1 VDLVSLHPPRGLRAL
16 SATIGAAA
24 LVAAGALVPIAAAP
38 AAAADAPPPAG
49 AAIAQT
55 QYALVGVDSESAPYP
70 APPALDGTALAAFD
84 GDPNTQWATKYNG
97 GDPDPLPHWITLD
110 VGGSFPLTGIQYQV
124 KNQSNGPVADVAVYV
139 TDSAAVAKDAAADW
153 GTPAATGTFRQPTSA
168 TEVQNLVFSQP
179 VTGRYLKFVATST
192 INGSANVSAGELR
205 VFATGDTT
213 PPPVT
218 PDPPADA
225 ATPVAIGN
233 GAGLTVQVAR
243 EFPQVISYDLNGK
256 TLGGQAQKLDTF
268 TINGTAHTATTTV
281 ATTPDTATY
290 VSTFADLPDL
300 TITTAITATA
310 KGTVE
315 FAVTKIEGGAA
326 ATVDQLAIPD
336 LSLVSVDSS
345 DPAAAL
351 ARTQISTDSTTTA
364 DRFLAITGSTP
375 VDARSVGTP
384 YGFVSGSQL
393 AAGILT
399 NATDD
404 SAQDSSTNWNT
415 RLQSQIVDAGNGAR
429 RAQLSVGN
437 WTYAPAGAT
446 DPRVAVYALPQAT
459 VVLSADANGD
469 GKTDWQDAAI
479 AYRDASTRP
488 LGAERVAERVVQHI
502 PFNFASQATN
512 PFLKTLDN
520 VKRISMTTDDLGQWV
535 LDKGYANEG
544 HDSGHPDYGRDYNTR
559 AGGLADFNTLVEDG
573 KKYNTDVAV
582 HVNATEAYPQAKTF
596 SDRMVQGQVN
606 GWDWLNQSYHIDQRY
621 DLGSGAI
628 VDRFAQLKQEVPDL
642 AGVYIDAYYSSGWL
656 ADGLAA
662 QLRDLDLQ
670 VATEWAY
677 KFEGSSIWSHW
688 ANDKNYGG
696 ATNKGINSNIVRF
709 IANTDRDVWNV
720 DPLLGGADVKEF
732 EGWTGQNDWNTFY
745 SNIWSANLPTKFLQH
760 FPVQSWDF
768 GKTATLTGGVTVSMK
783 DGKRQIVMD
792 GATVASGGTYLLPW
806 GEPDADGVSSPAHAD
821 KMYYVNAAGGA
832 ATFTLTP
839 QFAGTT
845 DFTLYALTDQ
855 GRVKVS
861 DVHATDG
868 AVTLTG
874 AKGVPYV
881 LAPANGAAPHASAE
895 YGAGSGLV
903 DPGFNAG
910 DLTAWNG
917 TGGAKVATAD
927 SGDNVAVLG
936 TDRSSLSQ
944 KVTGLQPGKRYS
956 FSANVEIG
964 PGERRATT
972 LSVDAGTIAAN
983 TFDTTPAAN
992 SMASDAKKDTY
1003 SQRAS
1008 VSFTAPANGT
1018 VTVALGAVAGKA
1030 SVTFDDAR
1038 IMLDTST
1045 ALPTDSAVIAADD
1058 FEGNQP
1064 GWGPFVKGDAGGS
1077 TDPRT
1082 SISELHD
1089 PYSQKAWK
1097 NTHSPYDSGTLKGLG
1112 VDDVLSGEHSL
1123 KAHEENTG
1131 LVYRTVPA
1139 TVPFVAGHK
1148 YRVSFDYQTNL
1159 DGQWAWVT
1167 GADTVGEGAVSS
1179 ADVNREAIA
1188 PALDTAHYSKDIV
1201 AGCGDTWVGLRKLG
1215 GANGADFVL
1224 DDFRVEDLGEEA
1236 GGASCGSVAAPA
1248 STDLSPGVAGSLVTT
1263 FTNNEL
1269 TAATNVGIEL
1279 TGLPD
1284 GWTAQVAK
1292 KGGNLFGSVAP
1303 GRSVTTTWLVTPP
1316 ASAAGTSA
1324 SLSVVATYANDCV
1337 TKSVTG
1343 AAKTTVS
1350 DRPMLSPG
1358 SMTATADSE
1367 NLSSG
1372 AGEGPVG
1379 NVLDGDPGTIWHT
1392 DYTNSSAPYPHWVTL
1407 ALAGPSTVDGFGYL
1421 GRQSGGQNGRVKG
1434 YEIAVSDDGASWT
1447 TVATGALVDSPDT
1460 QIVSFTP
1467 VTASFVR
1474 FTATSSLNGQP
1485 FAAAAEMRVYGTA
1498 ADLPTGF
1505 APGVR
1510 AADDPCAAGTPAI
1523 SAPVA
1528 VTAGHD
1534 LTVGLSGLG
1543 KGVRASVILH
1553 SDPLTLGTVTTDANG
1568 EASLTATVPA
1578 DFATGPHTL
1587 QVVVDGDVVAERA
1600 ITVTAADVPDGNGGA
1615 GGGSGGGGAAVTP
1628 PGLDGPLASTGSTA
1642 LGVAALLALLA
1653 AAGIGAGVVL
1663 RLRRTRRV

>member
-1 VDLVSLHPPRGLRAL
+1 MSLPPRRALRAL
-16 SATIGAAA
+16 SATIAAAA
-24 LVAAGALVPIAAAP
+24 LAVAGALVPIASAP
-38 AAAADAPPPAG
+38 ATAADAPAPAG
-49 AAIAQT
+49 AAIPQT
-55 QYALVGVDSESAPYP
+55 QYALVGVDSESDPYP

-84 GDPNTQWATKYNG
+84 GDPATQWATRYNG
-97 GDPDPLPHWITLD
+97 GDPDPLPHWITVD

-124 KNQSNGPVADVAVYV
+124 KNQSNGPVKDVTVYV
-139 TDSAAVAKDAAADW
+139 TDSAAVAKDPEADW
-153 GTPAATGTFRQPTSA
+153 GSPAGTAVFRQPTDASD
-168 TEVQNLVFSQP
+168 VQNLVFAQP
-179 VTGRYLKFVATST
+179 VTGRYVKFVATNT
-192 INGSANVSAGELR
+192 INGSANVSAAELR

-233 GAGLTVQVAR
+233 GAGLTVQVAQ
-243 EFPQVISYDLNGK
+243 EFPQVVSYELNSRR
-256 TLGGQAQKLDTF
+256 LAGQAQKLSAF
-268 TINGTAHTATTTV
+268 TINGTAHTATTTMT
-281 ATTPDTATY
+281 ATADAATY

-345 DPAAAL
+345 DSSAAL

-364 DRFLAITGSTP
+364 DRFLAITGATP

-384 YGFVSGSQL
+384 YGFVSSSQL
-393 AAGILT
+393 AAGLLT

-404 SAQDSSTNWNT
+404 SAQDSNTNWNT

-429 RAQLSVGN
+429 RAQLSVGT

-446 DPRVAVYALPQAT
+446 DPRVAVYALPRAT
-459 VVLSADANGD
+459 VVLAADVNGD
-469 GKTDWQDAAI
+469 GRIDWQDAAI
-479 AYRDASTRP
+479 AYRDAETRP
-488 LGAERVAERVVQHI
+488 LGADRVPERVIQHI

-520 VKRISMTTDDLGQWV
+520 VKRISMSTDDLGQWV

-544 HDSGHPDYGRDYNTR
+544 HDSGHPDYGGDYNTR
-559 AGGLADFNTLVEDG
+559 AGGLDDFNTLVDDA
-573 KKYNTDVAV
+573 KAYNTDVAV

-628 VDRFAQLKQEVPDL
+628 VDRFAQLKHEVPGL

-720 DPLLGGADVKEF
+720 DPLLGGADIKEF
-732 EGWTGQNDWNTFY
+732 EGWTGQNDWNTFS
-745 SNIWSANLPTKFLQH
+745 SNIWTANLPTKFLQH

-768 GKTATLTGGVTVSMK
+768 GKTATLSDGVSVSLK
-783 DGKRQIVMD
+783 DGVRQIVMD
-792 GATVASGGTYLLPW
+792 GATVATGGTYLLPW
-806 GEPDADGVSSPAHAD
+806 GEPGADGVSSPAHAD
-821 KMYYVNAAGGA
+821 KMYYFTPAGGS

-845 DFTLYALTDQ
+845 DFTLYRLTDQ

-861 DVHATDG
+861 DVRAADG
-868 AVTLTG
+868 KVTLNG
-874 AKGVPYV
+874 SKGVPYV
-881 LAPANGAAPHASAE
+881 LAPANGAAPHASAG
-895 YGAGSGLV
+895 YGAGSGLT

-910 DLTAWNG
+910 DLSAWNP
-917 TGGAKVATAD
+917 TGGAKVATAE
-927 SGDNVAVLG
+927 SRDNVAVLG

-944 KVTGLQPGKRYS
+944 KVTGLRPGTRYS

-972 LSVDAGTIAAN
+972 LSVDTGTVTAN

-992 SMASDAKKDTY
+992 SMASDAKQGTS

-1008 VSFTAPANGT
+1008 VGFTAPANGT

-1038 IMLDTST
+1038 VMVDTS
-1045 ALPTDSAVIAADD
+1045 ASLPTGGAVIAADD

-1064 GWGPFVKGDAGGS
+1064 GWGPFVKGDAGGT

-1097 NTHSPYDSGTLKGLG
+1097 NTHSPYDSGALKGLG
-1112 VDDVLSGEHSL
+1112 VDDVLTGLHSL

-1148 YRVSFDYQTNL
+1148 YRVSFEYQTNL

-1167 GADTVGEGAVSS
+1167 GADTVGGGTVSS
-1179 ADVNREAIA
+1179 ADVNRDALA
-1188 PALDTAHYSKDIV
+1188 PALDTTHYAADIV
-1201 AGCGDTWVGLRKLG
+1201 AGCGDTWVGLRKLA

-1236 GGASCGSVAAPA
+1236 GGASCGSVTAPA
-1248 STDLSPGVAGSLVTT
+1248 STDLSPGVAGTLVTT

-1269 TAATNVGIEL
+1269 TTATNVGVEL
-1279 TGLPD
+1279 RGLPD

-1292 KGGNLFGSVAP
+1292 KDGNLFGSVAA
-1303 GRSVTTTWLVTPP
+1303 GKSVTTTWLVTPP
-1316 ASAAGTSA
+1316 ASAAGSGATFT
-1324 SLSVVATYANDCV
+1324 VGATYANDCV
-1337 TKSVTG
+1337 EKTVSGQV
-1343 AAKTTVS
+1343 KTTVS

-1379 NVLDGDPGTIWHT
+1379 NVLDGDIDTIWHT
-1392 DYTNSSAPYPHWVTL
+1392 DYTNSAAPYPHWVTL

-1434 YEIAVSDDGASWT
+1434 YEVAVSDDGATWT
-1447 TVATGALVDSPDT
+1447 TVASGALVDSPAI
-1460 QIVSFTP
+1460 QVASFTP

-1474 FTATSSLNGQP
+1474 FTATSALNGQP

-1498 ADLPTGF
+1498 ADLPTGY
-1505 APGVR
+1505 APGTR
-1510 AADDPCAAGTPAI
+1510 PADAPCASGTPAI

-1534 LTVGLSGLG
+1534 LTVGLSGFAP
-1543 KGVRASVILH
+1543 GVRATVVLH
-1553 SDPLTLGTVTTDANG
+1553 SDPVTLGTVTTDG
-1568 EASLTATVPA
+1568 SGTASLTATVPA

-1587 QVVVDGDVVAERA
+1587 QVVVDGAVVAERA
-1600 ITVTAADVPDGNGGA
+1600 IAVTAADVPGA
-1615 GGGSGGGGAAVTP
+1615 GPGVGGGGAAALP
-1628 PGLDGPLASTGSTA
+1628 PGLDDPLAATGSTA

-1653 AAGIGAGVVL
+1653 AAGIGTGVLL
-1663 RLRRTRRV
+1663 RLRRTRRA

>member
-1 VDLVSLHPPRGLRAL
+1 MSPLPPRGLRAL
-16 SATIGAAA
+16 FASIAASA
-24 LVAAGALVPIAAAP
+24 LVAAGAFVPTAASP
-38 AAAADAPPPAG
+38 ATAADLPAPAG
-49 AAIAQT
+49 AAIPQS
-55 QYALVGVDSESAPYP
+55 QYALVGVDSESDPYP

-84 GDPNTQWATKYNG
+84 GDPATQWATRYNG
-97 GDPDPLPHWITLD
+97 GDPDPLPHWITVD
-110 VGGSFPLTGIQYQV
+110 VGGSFPLTGLQYQV
-124 KNQSNGPVADVAVYV
+124 KNQSNGPVKDVSVYV
-139 TDSAAVAKDAAADW
+139 TDSAAVAKDPDADW
-153 GTPAATGTFRQPTSA
+153 GAPAGTAAFRQPA
-168 TEVQNLVFSQP
+168 DAADVQNLVFATP

-192 INGSANVSAGELR
+192 INGSANVSAAELR

-218 PDPPADA
+218 PGPPADA

-233 GAGLTVQVAR
+233 GSGLTVQVGR
-243 EFPQVISYDLNGK
+243 EFPQVVSYDVTGR
-256 TLGGQAQKLDTF
+256 TLAGQAQKLSTF
-268 TINGTAHTATTTV
+268 TINGTAHTATTAMT
-281 ATTPDTATY
+281 ATADAATY
-290 VSTFADLPDL
+290 VSTFADLPEL
-300 TITTAITATA
+300 TITTTITATA
-310 KGTVE
+310 TGTVE

-326 ATVDQLAIPD
+326 ATVDQLAIPN
-336 LSLVSVDSS
+336 LSLVSVDSAQPS
-345 DPAAAL
+345 AAL

-375 VDARSVGTP
+375 LDARSVGTP
-384 YGFVSGSQL
+384 YGFVSTAQL
-393 AAGILT
+393 AAGVLT

-404 SAQDSSTNWNT
+404 SAQDSNTNWNT
-415 RLQSQIVDAGNGAR
+415 RLQSKIVDAGNGAR

-446 DPRVAVYALPQAT
+446 DPRVAVYALPRAT
-459 VVLSADANGD
+459 VVLAADANGD
-469 GKTDWQDAAI
+469 GKVDWQDAAI
-479 AYRDASTRP
+479 AYRDAETRP
-488 LGAERVAERVVQHI
+488 LGADRVPERVVQHI

-520 VKRISMTTDDLGQWV
+520 VKRISMSTDDLGQWV

-544 HDSGHPDYGRDYNTR
+544 HDSGHPDYGGDYNTR
-559 AGGLADFNTLVEDG
+559 AGGLADFNTLVDDG
-573 KKYNTDVAV
+573 KQFNADVAV

-628 VDRFAQLKQEVPDL
+628 VDRFAQLKQEVPNL
-642 AGVYIDAYYSSGWL
+642 SGVYIDAYYSSGWL

-662 QLRDLDLQ
+662 QLRGLDLQ

-720 DPLLGGADVKEF
+720 DPLLGGADIKEF
-732 EGWTGQNDWNTFY
+732 EGWTGQNDWNTFS
-745 SNIWSANLPTKFLQH
+745 SNIWTANLPTKFLQH

-768 GKTATLTGGVTVSMK
+768 GTSAKLGGNVTVSL
-783 DGKRQIVMD
+783 DGGSRRIVMD
-792 GATVASGGTYLLPW
+792 GATVAQGGTYLLPW
-806 GEPDADGVSSPAHAD
+806 GEPDADGVSSPSHAD
-821 KMYYVNAAGGA
+821 KMYYFNPAGGS

-845 DFTLYALTDQ
+845 DFTLYRLTDQ

-861 DVHATDG
+861 DVRAAGGT
-868 AVTLTG
+868 VTLTG
-874 AKGVPYV
+874 SKGVPYV
-881 LAPANGAAPHASAE
+881 LAPADGKAPHASAG
-895 YGAGSGLV
+895 YGTGSALV

-910 DLTAWNG
+910 DLSAWNA
-917 TGGAKVATAD
+917 TGGAKVAVTD

-936 TDRSSLSQ
+936 ADRSSVSQ
-944 KVTGLQPGKRYS
+944 KVTGLAPGERYT

-964 PGERRATT
+964 PGERRATSV
-972 LSVDAGTIAAN
+972 SVDAGAGAGGAAVSAN

-992 SMASDAKKDTY
+992 TMASDAKQGTS

-1008 VSFTAPANGT
+1008 VGFTAPADGT
-1018 VTVALGAVAGKA
+1018 VTVALGAVAGTA
-1030 SVTFDDAR
+1030 AVRLDDAR
-1038 IMLDTST
+1038 VMRDSST
-1045 ALPTDSAVIAADD
+1045 ALPAGGAVIAADD
-1058 FEGNQP
+1058 FEGDQP
-1064 GWGPFVKGDAGGS
+1064 GWGPFVKGDAGGV

-1082 SISELHD
+1082 SISELHA

-1097 NTHSPYDSGTLKGLG
+1097 NTHSPYDSGSLNGLG

-1139 TVPFVAGHK
+1139 TVPFVAGHQ

-1167 GADTVGEGAVSS
+1167 GADTVGGGTASS
-1179 ADVNREAIA
+1179 ADVNRDALT

-1201 AGCGDTWVGLRKLG
+1201 AGCGDTWVGLRKLS

-1224 DDFRVEDLGEEA
+1224 DDFRVEDLGEET
-1236 GGASCGSVAAPA
+1236 GGASCASVTAPA
-1248 STDLSPGVAGSLVTT
+1248 STDLSPGVAGTLVTT
-1263 FTNNEL
+1263 FTNNEQ
-1269 TAATNVGIEL
+1269 TAATNVGVEL
-1279 TGLPD
+1279 TGLPE

-1292 KGGNLFGSVAP
+1292 KDGNLFGSVAA
-1303 GRSVTTTWLVTPP
+1303 GKSVTTTWLVTPP
-1316 ASAAGTSA
+1316 ASAAGA
-1324 SLSVVATYANDCV
+1324 AATFTVEADYTNECA
-1337 TKSVTG
+1337 TKSVSG
-1343 AAKTTVS
+1343 QVKAAVS

-1367 NLSSG
+1367 NRSSG

-1379 NVLDGDPGTIWHT
+1379 NVLDGDPDTIWHT
-1392 DYTNSSAPYPHWVTL
+1392 DYTASDAPYPHWVTL

-1421 GRQSGGQNGRVKG
+1421 GRQGGGQNGRVKN
-1434 YEIAVSDDGASWT
+1434 YEIAVSSDGASWT
-1447 TVATGALVDSPDT
+1447 PVASGALTDSPT
-1460 QIVSFTP
+1460 MQVVPFSP
-1467 VTASFVR
+1467 VTASFVK
-1474 FTATSSLNGQP
+1474 FTARDALNGLP
-1485 FAAAAEMRVYGTA
+1485 FAAAAELRVYGTA

-1505 APGVR
+1505 APGTR
-1510 AADDPCAAGTPAI
+1510 PESTPCAAGTPTI

-1528 VTAGHD
+1528 VTAGSE
-1534 LTVGLSGLG
+1534 LEVGLSGFA
-1543 KGVRASVILH
+1543 KNARAKVVLH
-1553 SDPLTLGTVTTDANG
+1553 SDPLLLGEVTTDANG
-1568 EASLTATVPA
+1568 AARLTATVPA

-1600 ITVTAADVPDGNGGA
+1600 ITVTAAAVPGGV
-1615 GGGSGGGGAAVTP
+1615 GGGSGTAAVP
-1628 PGLDGPLASTGSTA
+1628 PGLDDSLASTGSGA
-1642 LGVAALLALLA
+1642 LGLAVLALLA
-1653 AAGIGAGVVL
+1653 AAGIAAGLAL
-1663 RLRRTRRV
+1663 RLRRARQA

>member
-1 VDLVSLHPPRGLRAL
+1 MSPHPPRGLRAL
-16 SATIGAAA
+16 PAVLPATLAAIG
-24 LVAAGALVPIAAAP
+24 LVAAGALAPIATAP
-38 AAAADAPPPAG
+38 AAAADAPQTAG
-49 AAIAQT
+49 TAIAQT

-84 GDPNTQWATKYNG
+84 GDPSTQWASAYNG
-97 GDPDPLPHWITLD
+97 GSPDPLPHWITLD

-124 KNQSNGPVADVAVYV
+124 KNQSNGPVADVSVYV
-139 TDSAAVAKDAAADW
+139 TDSAAVAKDPEADW
-153 GTPAATGTFRQPTSA
+153 GAPAATGRFRQPTSA
-168 TEVQNLVFSQP
+168 TDVQNLVFSQA

-192 INGSANVSAGELR
+192 INGSPNVSVGELR

-233 GAGLTVQVAR
+233 GAGLTVQVAE
-243 EFPQVISYDLNGK
+243 EFPQVISYDLDGR
-256 TLGGQAQKLDTF
+256 TLGGQAQKLDGF
-268 TINGTAHTATTTV
+268 SVNGTVHTATTTMS
-281 ATTPDTATY
+281 ATSDTATY
-290 VSTFADLPDL
+290 VSTFADLPEL
-300 TITTAITATA
+300 TITTTITATA

-315 FAVTKIEGGAA
+315 FAVTKLEGAA
-326 ATVDQLAIPD
+326 AMSVDQLAIPD

-351 ARTQISTDSTTTA
+351 ARTLISTDSTTTA
-364 DRFLAITGSTP
+364 DRFLAVTGATP

-393 AAGILT
+393 AGGILT
-399 NATDD
+399 NATEDA
-404 SAQDSSTNWNT
+404 AQDSDTNWNT

-446 DPRVAVYALPQAT
+446 DPRVAVYALPRAT
-459 VVLSADANGD
+459 VVLAADANGD
-469 GKTDWQDAAI
+469 GRVDWQDAAI
-479 AYRDASTRP
+479 AYRDAETRP
-488 LGAERVAERVVQHI
+488 LGADRVPERVVQHI

-544 HDSGHPDYGRDYNTR
+544 HDSGHPDYGGDYNTR
-559 AGGLADFNTLVEDG
+559 AGGLDDFNTLVDEG
-573 KKYNTDVAV
+573 KAYNADVAV

-596 SDRMVQGQVN
+596 TDRMVQGQVN

-628 VDRFAQLKQEVPDL
+628 VDRFAQLKQEVPNL

-677 KFEGSSIWSHW
+677 KFEGTSIWSHW

-745 SNIWSANLPTKFLQH
+745 RNIWSANLPTKFLQH
-760 FPVQSWDF
+760 FPVQAWDF
-768 GKTATLTGGVTVSMK
+768 GRSATLADGVTVSMV
-783 DGKRQIVMD
+783 DGERQIAMG
-792 GATVASGGTYLLPW
+792 GATVATGGTYLLPW

-821 KMYYVNAAGGA
+821 KMYYFNPNGGA

-861 DVHATDG
+861 DVRADG
-868 AVTLTG
+868 GTVTLTG
-874 AKGVPYV
+874 AKGTPYV
-881 LAPANGAAPHASAE
+881 LAPAGGAAPHAAAD

-910 DLTAWNG
+910 DLSAWHP
-917 TGGAKVATAD
+917 TGGAALATSAN
-927 SGDNVAVLG
+927 GDNVATLG
-936 TDRSSLSQ
+936 SDRSSLSQ
-944 KVTGLQPGKRYS
+944 TVTRLQAGERYT
-956 FSANVEIG
+956 FSANVEIAE
-964 PGERRATT
+964 GERRATT
-972 LSVDAGTIAAN
+972 VSVDAGTVSAN
-983 TFDTTPAAN
+983 TFDSTPAAN
-992 SMASDAKKDTY
+992 SMASDAKQGTY

-1008 VSFTAPANGT
+1008 VSFTAPASGT
-1018 VTVALGAVAGKA
+1018 VTVALGAVPGDAV
-1030 SVTFDDAR
+1030 VTLDDAR
-1038 IMLDTST
+1038 LMRDTST
-1045 ALPTDSAVIAADD
+1045 PSPASGAVIAADD

-1064 GWGPFVKGDAGGS
+1064 GWGPFVKGDAGGT

-1082 SISELHD
+1082 SISERHA
-1089 PYSQKAWK
+1089 PYSQKEWK
-1097 NTHSPYDSGTLKGLG
+1097 NTHSPYDAGALNGLA
-1112 VDDVLSGEHSL
+1112 VDDVLTGEHSL

-1159 DGQWAWVT
+1159 EGQWAWVT
-1167 GADTVGEGAVSS
+1167 GADTLAAGSVSS
-1179 ADVNREAIA
+1179 ADVNRDALA
-1188 PALDTAHYSKDIV
+1188 PALDTAHYAKEVV
-1201 AGCGDTWVGLRKLG
+1201 AGCGDTWVGLRKLS

-1236 GGASCGSVAAPA
+1236 GGASCGSVTAPA
-1248 STDLSPGVAGSLVTT
+1248 STDLSPGVAGTFVTT

-1269 TAATNVGIEL
+1269 TAATNVGVRL
-1279 TGLPD
+1279 TDLPD
-1284 GWTAQVAK
+1284 GWTAEVATK
-1292 KGGNLFGSVAP
+1292 NGNLFDRVAP
-1303 GRSVTTTWLVTPP
+1303 GASVSTTWLVTPP
-1316 ASAAGTSA
+1316 ASAGGTTA
-1324 SLSVVATYANDCV
+1324 MLGIETTYVNDCV
-1337 TKSVTG
+1337 TKSVS
-1343 AAKTTVS
+1343 AQAKTVVS
-1350 DRPMLSPG
+1350 ERPMLSPG

-1379 NVLDGDPGTIWHT
+1379 NVLDGDPDTIWHT
-1392 DYTNSSAPYPHWVTL
+1392 DYTNSAAPYPHWVTL

-1421 GRQSGGQNGRVKG
+1421 GRSSGGQNGRVKG
-1434 YEIAVSDDGASWT
+1434 YEVAVSDDGSTWT
-1447 TVATGALVDSPDT
+1447 TVASGALVDSPSMQVIPFAPT
-1460 QIVSFTP
+1460 
-1467 VTASFVR
+1467 TASFVR
-1474 FTATSSLNGQP
+1474 FTALSALNGQA
-1485 FAAAAEMRVYGTA
+1485 FAAAAEMRVYGAA
-1498 ADLPTGF
+1498 ADAPTGY
-1505 APGVR
+1505 APGAR
-1510 AADDPCAAGTPAI
+1510 PDDEPCASGTPAI
-1523 SAPVA
+1523 AAPAA

-1534 LTVGLSGLG
+1534 LTVGLSGFSA
-1543 KGVRASVILH
+1543 GVRATVVLH
-1553 SDPLTLGTVTTDANG
+1553 SDPLTLGQATTDADG
-1568 EASLTATVPA
+1568 AASVTATVPA
-1578 DFATGPHTL
+1578 DFATGPHTI
-1587 QVVVDGDVVAERA
+1587 QVVVDGAVVAERA
-1600 ITVTAADVPDGNGGA
+1600 IVVTAAEIPGA
-1615 GGGSGGGGAAVTP
+1615 GGGSGGGAVVP
-1628 PGLDGPLASTGSTA
+1628 PGLDRPLASTGSGA
-1642 LGVAALLALLA
+1642 LGAALLALLA
-1653 AAGIGAGVVL
+1653 AGGIAAGAAL
-1663 RLRRTRRV
+1663 RLRARRRRP